1 MSRRGGANHPDPR
14 RNQPSPAISQSSVNA
29 AGSGRGGRGSR
40 GGHTV
45 PSPSSVPSPVPV
57 TAASSTAAPVVAG
70 STSAPT
76 RPSPALASATVS
88 TEVLSSE
95 VEKLTLESTPAAASA
110 PSSQKAVRF
119 PNRPGIGRLGRKIQV
134 RANHFQLQVV
144 DKDLHHYDVSFAP
157 EITSKKVSRDVIN
170 QLVKMHQ
177 ESMLGN
183 RIPAYDGRKSLYTAG
198 PLPFTSKVFVI
209 NLVDENKGS
218 SSGSD
223 TKKRE
228 REFKVTIKFASQTDL
243 NHLTQF
249 LRRLQ
254 LDCPYETIQALDIAC
269 GQLHLKCILF
279 QGGHFSLPVWG
290 HRGLLA
296 VGLSIGEV
304 IIKAL
309 GPHRWDC
316 PSILMFLRGLFMNRF
331 V

>member
-45 PSPSSVPSPVPV
+45 PSPSSVPSPV

-70 STSAPT
+70 SSSAPT

-183 RIPAYDGRKSLYTAG
+183 RIPAYDGRKSLFTAG

-223 TKKRE
+223 KKKRE

-254 LDCPYETIQALDIAC
+254 LDCPYETIQALDIA
-269 GQLHLKCILF
+269 L
-279 QGGHFSLPVWG
+279 
-290 HRGLLA
+290 RA
-296 VGLSIGEV
+296 T
-304 IIKAL
+304 
-309 GPHRWDC
+309 
-316 PSILMFLRGLFMNRF
+316 PSEM
-331 V
+331 